1 MSSEAKDPKDRIH
14 RIREQLHHHNYRY
27 YVLDDPEITDAEYD
41 RLFDELVELEKK
53 YPELVSPDSPTQR
66 VGALPS
72 DEFKTVRH
80 SLPMLSLNKAD
91 AEPEVMEF
99 HRRAM
104 ETTKL
109 NEGELPYTAEPKFDG
124 LGVEIV
130 YENGLFRLGST
141 RGDGRIGEDVTR
153 NLKTIRSI
161 PLKLR
166 GESVPRLLE
175 VRGEIV
181 MTKEDFERLNRQ
193 REKLGLPLFANPRN
207 AAAGSVRQLDPKIT
221 GTRPLTFFAYGTGKI
236 EGKRLSDQ
244 WETIGYLKALGFKVT
259 RYVELC
265 ENIDAVKK
273 FYYEMLEMRDRLP
286 FDTDGIVVKIN
297 AFSIQAKLGE
307 LSRSPR
313 WALAWKFPAQQAT
326 TRVMDIFVNVGRTG
340 VLTPVAI
347 LEPVGVGGVV
357 VRRATLH
364 NEDEI
369 RKKDVRIGDTV
380 IVQRAGD
387 VIPGVVKVVEQ
398 KRTGSEK
405 EFVMPDACPVCGSR
419 VERLSGESA
428 HRCTGLACPAQLKEN
443 LAHFVSR
450 AGMNIE
456 GLGRKFLDQMVD
468 KKIIG
473 DPADLYF
480 LNRED
485 LMKMDRMGDKLAENL
500 LNAIDRS
507 KTPDLVHF
515 IYALGIR
522 NVGYHLAGVLAKRF
536 KSIPNI
542 AGQTVEDL
550 IEVKEIGPIVAESIS
565 NFFRNPNN
573 LRVVEKLKEGGV
585 EFPVEET
592 EEKGKLLAG
601 KTFVLTGAL
610 DAFTRDQA
618 RKIIEEMGGRVA
630 SSVSKKTD
638 FVVAGKDPG
647 SKYDTALKLGVKTI
661 NEDEFKKILQSRQ

>member
-53 YPELVSPDSPTQR
+53 YPELVSPDSPSQR

-91 AEPEVMEF
+91 VEPEVMEF

-109 NEGELPYTAEPKFDG
+109 NEGELPYTVEPKFDG

-141 RGDGRIGEDVTR
+141 RGDGRMGEDVTR

-236 EGKRLSDQ
+236 EGKGLADQ

-273 FYYEMLEMRDRLP
+273 FYYGMLEMRDRLP

-500 LNAIDRS
+500 LNAVDRS
-507 KTPDLVHF
+507 KKPDLVHF

-542 AGQTVEDL
+542 AGQSVEDL
-550 IEVKEIGPIVAESIS
+550 IAIKEIGPIVAESIS

-573 LRVVEKLKEGGV
+573 LRIIEKLKEGGV
-585 EFPVEET
+585 EFPVEKA
-592 EEKGKLLAG
+592 EEKEKLLAE

-618 RKIIEEMGGRVA
+618 RKIIEEMGGRVS

-661 NEDEFKKILQSRQ
+661 NEDEFKQILQLRQ